1 MQVGVR
7 VVHRPERRPI
17 RTTTRDP
24 IPSTKVLH
32 PVLTRT
38 GGIRVVSLFS
48 YFISQ
53 STANS
58 FDAILCLFS
67 GGGGPSPYQPSS
79 VGGAWS
85 GQPPPHQHSNRPH
98 TDLPNLAALGS
109 SLGLT
114 AATAGSPAPP
124 GAAQLTSMGALNLGA
139 LPVGSALV
147 AAALNQAGWG
157 GLFSSLQGP
166 QAPPPQ
172 QQQQQPDGSGGPG
185 SYPTAAQQHQAMAS
199 VGMPLPAPNSGP
211 GGGASGLL
219 GWGESPGPVTV
230 TTPSGV
236 QQQPQQAGT
245 PQSQQQQQQQAP
257 WGQRQQQEGPG
268 PKGPPYTM
276 KYD

>member
-1 MQVGVR
+1 M
-7 VVHRPERRPI
+7 
-17 RTTTRDP
+17 T
-24 IPSTKVLH
+24 
-32 PVLTRT
+32 
-38 GGIRVVSLFS
+38 
-48 YFISQ
+48 
-53 STANS
+53 
-58 FDAILCLFS
+58 

-172 QQQQQPDGSGGPG
+172 QQQQAQQPQDGSGAPG
-185 SYPTAAQQHQAMAS
+185 SYPAAAQQHQAMA
-199 VGMPLPAPNSGP
+199 GMPLPAPNNGP

-219 GWGESPGPVTV
+219 GWGESPGSVTV
-230 TTPSGV
+230 TNPGGV

-257 WGQRQQQEGPG
+257 WSQRQQQDGPG
-268 PKGPPYTM
+268 PKGPPYNM

>member
-1 MQVGVR
+1 MTSKGGPWGGAGGPVGA
-7 VVHRPERRPI
+7 
-17 RTTTRDP
+17 
-24 IPSTKVLH
+24 S
-32 PVLTRT
+32 T
-38 GGIRVVSLFS
+38 GGPA
-48 YFISQ
+48 
-53 STANS
+53 ANPYHHQGPNPFHQGAAPGTNS
-58 FDAILCLFS
+58 DWWHS
-67 GGGGPSPYQPSS
+67 SGGGPSPYQPSS

-124 GAAQLTSMGALNLGA
+124 GAAQLTSMGAALNLGA

-172 QQQQQPDGSGGPG
+172 QQQQQQQPQQDNNGGGPG
-185 SYPTAAQQHQAMAS
+185 SYPTNPGQQHMA
-199 VGMPLPAPNSGP
+199 LPAPNNGQGGGG

-219 GWGESPGPVTV
+219 GWGESPVGPVSA
-230 TTPSGV
+230 PSGGV
-236 QQQPQQAGT
+236 QQQQVP
-245 PQSQQQQQQQAP
+245 QQQQQPGTPGSQQQPQAP
-257 WGQRQQQEGPG
+257 WGQRQQQPEGPGG

>member
-1 MQVGVR
+1 M
-7 VVHRPERRPI
+7 I
-17 RTTTRDP
+17 ATW
-24 IPSTKVLH
+24 
-32 PVLTRT
+32 
-38 GGIRVVSLFS
+38 
-48 YFISQ
+48 
-53 STANS
+53 A
-58 FDAILCLFS
+58 

-172 QQQQQPDGSGGPG
+172 QDGPGGPG
-185 SYPTAAQQHQAMAS
+185 SYPGLNNAATAQHQAMAS
-199 VGMPLPAPNSGP
+199 VGMQLPAPNTP

-219 GWGESPGPVTV
+219 GWGEGHGPG
-230 TTPSGV
+230 TPSGV
-236 QQQPQQAGT
+236 QQAQQAGT
-245 PQSQQQQQQQAP
+245 PQSQQQPGMAA
-257 WGQRQQQEGPG
+257 WGQREGPG

>member
-1 MQVGVR
+1 M
-7 VVHRPERRPI
+7 
-17 RTTTRDP
+17 TTYDC
-24 IPSTKVLH
+24 
-32 PVLTRT
+32 
-38 GGIRVVSLFS
+38 
-48 YFISQ
+48 
-53 STANS
+53 A
-58 FDAILCLFS
+58 

-85 GQPPPHQHSNRPH
+85 GQPPPHQHNNRAH

-114 AATAGSPAPP
+114 AATAGTTTGAPP
-124 GAAQLTSMGALNLGA
+124 GAHQAQLTGMSALNLGA

-172 QQQQQPDGSGGPG
+172 QVDGPGGPGGYPGMNTASAQQAATVQQQQQQ
-185 SYPTAAQQHQAMAS
+185 QQHQAIAS
-199 VGMPLPAPNSGP
+199 VGMAQHSVPVPNNQGGGAGGGG

-219 GWGESPGPVTV
+219 GWGDSPGPGAGAA
-230 TTPSGV
+230 PNNGNGV
-236 QQQPQQAGT
+236 QQQANN
-245 PQSQQQQQQQAP
+245 PQSQQQPGMAS
-257 WGQRQQQEGPG
+257 WGQRDGPG

>member
-1 MQVGVR
+1 M
-7 VVHRPERRPI
+7 
-17 RTTTRDP
+17 
-24 IPSTKVLH
+24 
-32 PVLTRT
+32 
-38 GGIRVVSLFS
+38 
-48 YFISQ
+48 
-53 STANS
+53 
-58 FDAILCLFS
+58 
-67 GGGGPSPYQPSS
+67 
-79 VGGAWS
+79 GGAWS

-172 QQQQQPDGSGGPG
+172 QQQQPQQDSGGGPG
-185 SYPTAAQQHQAMAS
+185 SYPAAAQQHQAMT
-199 VGMPLPAPNSGP
+199 GMPLPAPNSGP
-211 GGGASGLL
+211 GGGPSGLL
-219 GWGESPGPVTV
+219 GWGESTGPVSV
-230 TTPSGV
+230 TTPSGT
-236 QQQPQQAGT
+236 QQQPQQPGT
-245 PQSQQQQQQQAP
+245 PQSQQQQQPQAP
-257 WGQRQQQEGPG
+257 WGQRQQQPDGSG